1 MKSNRI
7 DSSFHNEKANSY
19 IEFESL
25 TSNANESD
33 LDAFKEEYTY
43 NNASQNSLINN
54 SQLVILSAKNQD
66 RLKEYAERIYKF
78 VKETKDISIEE
89 IAYTLQISR
98 HPMEERIAFIV
109 DSVKQLEIL
118 LFNYINNNNNKINEL
133 VFMGE

>member
-54 SQLVILSAKNQD
+54 SQLVILSAKNH
-66 RLKEYAERIYKF
+66 LKFYYLI
-78 VKETKDISIEE
+78 
-89 IAYTLQISR
+89 
-98 HPMEERIAFIV
+98 
-109 DSVKQLEIL
+109 IL
-118 LFNYINNNNNKINEL
+118 ITIIIKLTNWCLKKKKKR
-133 VFMGE
+133 VGK